1 MAVVALLGLALGVA
15 VLVAF
20 ARSARAN
27 KFPVPP
33 GPKPLLLVGNI
44 FDLTTKELWLRATGW
59 AKQYGASR
67 LRFMLLPIH
76 HVRSGPII
84 YLKLLRE
91 EIVILSSRQAASEFL
106 EKHSL
111 SYADRPQ
118 NQVLLQM

>member
-33 GPKPLLLVGNI
+33 GPKPLPLVGNI

-59 AKQYGASR
+59 AKQYGAYFCFRSR
-67 LRFMLLPIH
+67 GVPLLTRERGTRRHHLRARIRAGPGLPGLPGDGYRAAPLM
-76 HVRSGPII
+76 VRP
-84 YLKLLRE
+84 
-91 EIVILSSRQAASEFL
+91 
-106 EKHSL
+106 
-111 SYADRPQ
+111 
-118 NQVLLQM
+118 